1 MTDDELKKTMEFDPT
16 TKAMLADLERRQNA
30 TRDNIAEFDKA
41 LRKFKRKYNL
51 YPDWLIIGLPWLMV
65 VGMLISI
72 GALVIGFTSKIWE
85 LMQ

>member
-1 MTDDELKKTMEFDPT
+1 MTDDELKKAMEFDPT

-41 LRKFKRKYNL
+41 LCKFKRKYNL